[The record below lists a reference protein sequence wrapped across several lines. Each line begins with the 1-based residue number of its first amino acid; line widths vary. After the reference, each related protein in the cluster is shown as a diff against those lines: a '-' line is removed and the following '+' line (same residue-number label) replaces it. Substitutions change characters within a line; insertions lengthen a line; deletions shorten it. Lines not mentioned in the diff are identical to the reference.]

1 MTDDRYVD
9 GAGRVQRFLQ
19 CSRGA
24 TRSLSRGDCAPR
36 SGRRRFWPLSPLPS
50 SLRQPASPAWRP
62 RRETCPPR
70 EQPALPGLT
79 IIAPAA
85 PGGGWDQLAR
95 EMQREIERQA
105 LAATVQVENVP
116 GAAGTIGL
124 AQLINGRRGD
134 GEALLVNGLV
144 MLGAILWNQ
153 SPVSITQV
161 TPIARLT
168 GEYEIVAVPATS
180 PHRDMQS
187 LVRALRENPA
197 AVSWGGGSA
206 GGTDHILAGLIV
218 AAAGVDPRRTNYIA
232 FSGGGEA
239 VTALIGGQVTAGIS
253 GYSEFAQ
260 HIESGRLRAIGISA
274 PRRLADLDVPSLI
287 EQGLDVE
294 LENWRAVVAP
304 PGLNEAQRQALTAVV
319 ERMAHSESWRATLT
333 RLGWTDS
340 YLAGP
345 AFDQFLDAERVRVGR
360 IVARLRGS
368 AGETNAARA
377 GEWLFPV
384 LVLGGSALVLIVLF
398 VRRSATTSG
407 PAREQRPRRSRG
419 TRSRLV
425 CRVAE
430 PGRVRR
436 GRDGALCVYRVGIRQ
451 PALAAR
457 RAPRH
462 HALRHR
468 VRHLHLRTGR
478 FSSPRAVPD
487 RALTTWKP

>member
-1 MTDDRYVD
+1 VVNGRAD
-9 GAGRVQRFLQ
+9 GLNTRNKAGRVRFLNAD
-19 CSRGA
+19 GA
-24 TRSLSRGDCAPR
+24 PALLAAVAIAILISSVGP
-36 SGRRRFWPLSPLPS
+36 GLPAAQRNVS
-50 SLRQPASPAWRP
+50 AA
-62 RRETCPPR
+62 
-70 EQPALPGLT
+70 EQPAVLPSLT

-105 LAATVQVENVP
+105 LTRVQVENVP

-134 GEALLVNGLV
+134 GGTLLVNGLV

-168 GEYEIVAVPATS
+168 GEYEVVAVPAAS

-187 LVRALRENPA
+187 LVLALRENPA

-253 GYSEFAQ
+253 GYNEFAQ

-274 PRRLADLDVPSLI
+274 PRRLANLDVPSFV
-287 EQGLDVE
+287 EQGLDVA

-304 PGLNEAQRQALTAVV
+304 PGLNEAQKQTLTAVV
-319 ERMAHSESWRATLT
+319 ERMAQSESWRATLT
-333 RLGWTDS
+333 RLGWTDA

-345 AFDQFLDAERVRVGR
+345 PLDQFLEAERVRVGR

-368 AGETNAARA
+368 AGDANAARA
-377 GEWLFPV
+377 ARWLFPAM
-384 LVLGGSALVLIVLF
+384 VLGASALVLTLLFFKPSAAARDQRATSAPVGRVALGLVSFVALLNLAGFVAAGTVLF
-398 VRRSATTSG
+398 VCTASAFGSRRWLRDAVLGITLCATVYITFTYGLGVSL
-407 PAREQRPRRSRG
+407 P
-419 TRSRLV
+419 
-425 CRVAE
+425 
-430 PGRVRR
+430 PG
-436 GRDGALCVYRVGIRQ
+436 L
-451 PALAAR
+451 
-457 RAPRH
+457 
-462 HALRHR
+462 
-468 VRHLHLRTGR
+468 
-478 FSSPRAVPD
+478 F
-487 RALTTWKP
+487 LTER

>member
-1 MTDDRYVD
+1 MNTRVLASLAV
-9 GAGRVQRFLQ
+9 AGLLFSV
-19 CSRGA
+19 GV
-24 TRSLSRGDCAPR
+24 
-36 SGRRRFWPLSPLPS
+36 SGVTARRD
-50 SLRQPASPAWRP
+50 
-62 RRETCPPR
+62 PPVA

-105 LAATVQVENVP
+105 LTAMVQVENVP

-134 GEALLVNGLV
+134 GAVLLVSGLV
-144 MLGAILWNQ
+144 MLGAILSNQ
-153 SPVSITQV
+153 SPVSITQA

-168 GEYEIVAVPATS
+168 GEYEIVAVPASS

-187 LVRALRENPA
+187 LVRALRQNPA

-218 AAAGVDPRRTNYIA
+218 AAAGIDPRRTNYIA

-260 HIESGRLRAIGISA
+260 HIQSGRLRAIGISA
-274 PRRLADLDVPSLI
+274 PRRLAGLDVPSLV

-304 PGLNEAQRQALTAVV
+304 PGLDEAQRQALTSVV

-345 AFDQFLDAERVRVGR
+345 AFAEFLDAERVRVGR
-360 IVARLRGS
+360 IVTRLRGP
-368 AGETNAARA
+368 AGDANPTRA
-377 GEWLFPV
+377 GWV
-384 LVLGGSALVLIVLF
+384 AVSRAGAWRQRGCVDRALHQTE
-398 VRRSATTSG
+398 RHDPR
-407 PAREQRPRRSRG
+407 PAREQGPSRPRG

-425 CRVAE
+425 CRAAE
-430 PGRVRR
+430 SRRLRR
-436 GRDGALCVYRVGIRQ
+436 GRDGALCVQRVGIRQ

-457 RAPRH
+457 RDPRH
-462 HALRHR
+462 HPLRHR
-468 VRHLHLRTGR
+468 VRHLYLRTGR
-478 FSSPRAVPD
+478 FSSRRAVPQG
-487 RALTTWKP
+487 ALTRWTP

>member
-1 MTDDRYVD
+1 MRVVTTS
-9 GAGRVQRFLQ
+9 GAGRL
-19 CSRGA
+19 
-24 TRSLSRGDCAPR
+24 
-36 SGRRRFWPLSPLPS
+36 RRLTSVAAAVLVASVGLPGLAAAQS
-50 SLRQPASPAWRP
+50 NVPAA
-62 RRETCPPR
+62 

-105 LAATVQVENVP
+105 LTAMVQVENVP

-134 GEALLVNGLV
+134 GGALLVNGLV

-168 GEYEIVAVPATS
+168 GEYEVVAVPATS

-187 LVRALRENPA
+187 LVRALRKDPA

-260 HIESGRLRAIGISA
+260 HIESGRLRAIGMSA
-274 PRRLADLDVPSLI
+274 PRRLAGHDVPSFV

-304 PGLNEAQRQALTAVV
+304 PGLNEAQRQALTAIV
-319 ERMAHSESWRATLT
+319 ERMAHSESWRATLA
-333 RLGWTDS
+333 RRGWTDS

-368 AGETNAARA
+368 AGDATVARA
-377 GEWLFPV
+377 GERLFPV
-384 LVLGGSALVLIVLF
+384 LVLAASACVLAGLF
-398 VRRSATTSG
+398 VRRSATT
-407 PAREQRPRRSRG
+407 RDRRANSAP
-419 TRSRLV
+419 V
-425 CRVAE
+425 VRVALGLVSFVALLSLAGFVAAGTVLFACTASAFGSRRWLRDALLGVTFCATVYIAFTYGLGVALP
-430 PGRVRR
+430 PGT
-436 GRDGALCVYRVGIRQ
+436 L
-451 PALAAR
+451 L
-457 RAPRH
+457 
-462 HALRHR
+462 
-468 VRHLHLRTGR
+468 TGR
-478 FSSPRAVPD
+478 
-487 RALTTWKP
+487 

>member
-1 MTDDRYVD
+1 
-9 GAGRVQRFLQ
+9 
-19 CSRGA
+19 
-24 TRSLSRGDCAPR
+24 
-36 SGRRRFWPLSPLPS
+36 
-50 SLRQPASPAWRP
+50 
-62 RRETCPPR
+62 
-70 EQPALPGLT
+70 
-79 IIAPAA
+79 
-85 PGGGWDQLAR
+85 
-95 EMQREIERQA
+95 
-105 LAATVQVENVP
+105 
-116 GAAGTIGL
+116 
-124 AQLINGRRGD
+124 
-134 GEALLVNGLV
+134 
-144 MLGAILWNQ
+144 
-153 SPVSITQV
+153 
-161 TPIARLT
+161 
-168 GEYEIVAVPATS
+168 
-180 PHRDMQS
+180 MQS

-218 AAAGVDPRRTNYIA
+218 AAADVDPRRTNYIA

-304 PGLNEAQRQALTAVV
+304 PGLNDAQRQALTAVV

-368 AGETNAARA
+368 AGDATAARA

-384 LVLGGSALVLIVLF
+384 LVLGGSAFVLTVLF
-398 VRRSATTSG
+398 VRRGATTTMD
-407 PAREQRPRRSRG
+407 RRANSAP
-419 TRSRLV
+419 V
-425 CRVAE
+425 VRVALGLVSFVALLNLAGFVAAGTVLFACTASAFGSRRWLRDALLGITLCATVYITFTYGLGVSLP
-430 PGRVRR
+430 PGLFPTER
-436 GRDGALCVYRVGIRQ
+436 
-451 PALAAR
+451 
-457 RAPRH
+457 
-462 HALRHR
+462 
-468 VRHLHLRTGR
+468 
-478 FSSPRAVPD
+478 
-487 RALTTWKP
+487 

>member
-1 MTDDRYVD
+1 MRPLLACAALTVLA
-9 GAGRVQRFLQ
+9 AGGVPAQE
-19 CSRGA
+19 
-24 TRSLSRGDCAPR
+24 
-36 SGRRRFWPLSPLPS
+36 PLD
-50 SLRQPASPAWRP
+50 
-62 RRETCPPR
+62 
-70 EQPALPGLT
+70 LT

-95 EMQREIERQA
+95 EMQRELERQQP
-105 LAATVQVENVP
+105 AAAVQVENVP

-124 AQLINGRRGD
+124 AQFINGRRGD
-134 GEALLVNGLV
+134 GGALLVNGLV
-144 MLGAILWNQ
+144 MLGAILWNE
-153 SPVSITQV
+153 SPVSISQV

-168 GEYEIVAVPATS
+168 GEYEVVAVPAAS

-187 LVRALRENPA
+187 LVLALRENPA

-260 HIESGRLRAIGISA
+260 HIASGRLRAIGISA
-274 PRRLADLDVPSLI
+274 PRRLAGLDVPSLI

-304 PGLNEAQRQALTAVV
+304 PGLDEAERQALRVVV
-319 ERMAHSESWRATLT
+319 ERMARSESWRATLA

-345 AFDQFLDAERVRVGR
+345 DLERFLDSERIRVGR

-368 AGETNAARA
+368 AGDASTAGAAER
-377 GEWLFPV
+377 LYPV
-384 LVLGGSALVLIVLF
+384 LVLTGS
-398 VRRSATTSG
+398 
-407 PAREQRPRRSRG
+407 
-419 TRSRLV
+419 
-425 CRVAE
+425 
-430 PGRVRR
+430 
-436 GRDGALCVYRVGIRQ
+436 
-451 PALAAR
+451 
-457 RAPRH
+457 
-462 HALRHR
+462 
-468 VRHLHLRTGR
+468 
-478 FSSPRAVPD
+478 
-487 RALTTWKP
+487 

>member
-1 MTDDRYVD
+1 MRALFHILNT
-9 GAGRVQRFLQ
+9 FSNWP
-19 CSRGA
+19 SR
-24 TRSLSRGDCAPR
+24 R
-36 SGRRRFWPLSPLPS
+36 SGSNARAQRVLAAVASAVLVSSAGVSSATAAQRNLPA
-50 SLRQPASPAWRP
+50 P
-62 RRETCPPR
+62 

-105 LAATVQVENVP
+105 LTAMVQVENVP

-134 GEALLVNGLV
+134 GGALLVNGLV

-153 SPVSITQV
+153 SPVSITEA

-218 AAAGVDPRRTNYIA
+218 AAADVDPRRTNYIA

-260 HIESGRLRAIGISA
+260 HIGSGRLRAIGISA

-294 LENWRAVVAP
+294 LENWRAVAAP
-304 PGLNEAQRQALTAVV
+304 PGLTAAQRQALTAVV

-368 AGETNAARA
+368 AGDANAARA

-384 LVLGGSALVLIVLF
+384 LVLGGSAFVLTVLF
-398 VRRSATTSG
+398 VRRSASTID
-407 PAREQRPRRSRG
+407 RRAKSAP
-419 TRSRLV
+419 V
-425 CRVAE
+425 VRVAL
-430 PGRVRR
+430 GLVSFVALLNLAGFVVAGTLLFACTASAFGSRR
-436 GRDGALCVYRVGIRQ
+436 WLRDALLGITLCATVYVTFTYGLGVSL
-451 PALAAR
+451 PAGLF
-457 RAPRH
+457 
-462 HALRHR
+462 L
-468 VRHLHLRTGR
+468 TGR
-478 FSSPRAVPD
+478 
-487 RALTTWKP
+487 